1 MLNTAYRRNSV
12 RRAASAALCHVHAPC
27 IYMQAEQAHMA
38 ELRRD
43 LDHVAANRSDLERER
58 AAMVQ
63 EDRESRFVRDRLHDW
78 DEIAAI
84 IAAGSDSDN
93 D

>member
-1 MLNTAYRRNSV
+1 MRNSF
-12 RRAASAALCHVHAPC
+12 LKDC
-27 IYMQAEQAHMA
+27 MQAERAHMA
-38 ELRRD
+38 ETRAD

>member
-1 MLNTAYRRNSV
+1 MQNIAYIAAMLCGE
-12 RRAASAALCHVHAPC
+12 LPAPRFAMC
-27 IYMQAEQAHMA
+27 LRHILQAERAHMA
-38 ELRRD
+38 ETRAD
-43 LDHVAANRSDLERER
+43 LDHADANRSDLERER